1 MWSMFQLISFQIPRS
16 PQNNLLLLIPRN
28 AVLIVPL
35 HLFKVFTLQEHRFGI
50 IRYFNYLNIKLSI
63 LASFLNSVYLSG
75 IEQRGKKKKKKL
87 HQKSQR

>member
-50 IRYFNYLNIKLSI
+50 IRYFNYLNIK
-63 LASFLNSVYLSG
+63 
-75 IEQRGKKKKKKL
+75 KKKRNFTKNLKDSPAL
-87 HQKSQR
+87 